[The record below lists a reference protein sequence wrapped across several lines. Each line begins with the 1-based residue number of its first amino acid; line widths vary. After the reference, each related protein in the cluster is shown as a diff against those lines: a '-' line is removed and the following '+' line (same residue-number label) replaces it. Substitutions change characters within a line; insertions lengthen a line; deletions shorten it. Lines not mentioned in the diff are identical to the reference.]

1 MWRALSPVRRAELMV
16 LGFFSVWLG
25 LVLVAPFT
33 LPPGSVTDLSGRVNA
48 IDNAEQI
55 AEMNPLAAAIYWLG
69 DANCHQMAS
78 RSYFLNGNQM
88 PFCARD
94 LGLFAGLVLGMAV
107 ALVTQIRPRWYLVAL
122 GFFPMA
128 LDGVWQLLT
137 DYEST
142 NAVRLLTG
150 ILAGV
155 SAAMLIHL
163 IALTYKQ
170 GSGDQGSGEKIAS
183 K

>member
-1 MWRALSPVRRAELMV
+1 MWRSLSPVQKAEMMV
-16 LGFFSVWLG
+16 LALFSVWLG

-33 LPPGSVTDLSGRVNA
+33 LPPGSVTDLSGRVSA
-48 IDNAEQI
+48 IDNADQL
-55 AEMNPLAAAIYWLG
+55 AGMNPLAAAVYWAG
-69 DANCHQMAS
+69 DANCHQLAS

-107 ALVTQIRPRWYLVAL
+107 ALFTQVRPRLYLVAL
-122 GFFPMA
+122 GFVPMA
-128 LDGVWQLLT
+128 LDGGWQLLT
-137 DYEST
+137 DYESN

-163 IALTYKQ
+163 LALSYKQ
-170 GSGDQGSGEKIAS
+170 SLSDKGPRDQTAS